1 MNFTHFTPFILFI
14 FSSLCEASA
23 DRTDLIIE
31 ILKEKRSSDL
41 LSEEIYLITPG
52 ELDAIQQEESKL
64 ESGKWLSKE
73 ALYEI
78 LNKSSREDDV
88 VIEVENGEEITNITN
103 TGVDVVMNEG
113 NSGAS
118 GSGDSELITN
128 ILPMDVV
135 SETNTNT
142 QYPDENSHHQYS
154 KQEPPS
160 FLNRLRNKK
169 NASIV
174 AVIGTVA
181 LAGGLFI
188 TFTKH

>member
-1 MNFTHFTPFILFI
+1 M
-14 FSSLCEASA
+14 
-23 DRTDLIIE
+23 
-31 ILKEKRSSDL
+31 
-41 LSEEIYLITPG
+41 
-52 ELDAIQQEESKL
+52 
-64 ESGKWLSKE
+64 
-73 ALYEI
+73 
-78 LNKSSREDDV
+78 
-88 VIEVENGEEITNITN
+88 VIEVENGEEITKMTN

-128 ILPMDVV
+128 LLLMDVV
-135 SETNTNT
+135 SESNTNT